1 MHLKHHVQSAVSVRK
16 AIFWVLFISLSFA
29 GCAHPSDEDKRKIRE
44 LESLYGDRYTF
55 RFEDEFYIHAI
66 LKKGAV
72 ALDQDCE
79 EMYILFRFSDYSK
92 RAVTKNKLY
101 LYEYFQPK
109 WSIYL
114 SIVF

>member
-72 ALDQDCE
+72 ALDQDC
-79 EMYILFRFSDYSK
+79 
-92 RAVTKNKLY
+92 
-101 LYEYFQPK
+101 
-109 WSIYL
+109 
-114 SIVF
+114 